1 MTHEDAGSYAAKHSP
16 DRKPD
21 EALAETIRDA
31 CTDNAI
37 SCAAAHKIAV
47 EQNVPPSEVGFTIDF
62 LEKRISKC
70 QMGLFGY
77 RPQRRIVKAA
87 EVVSDELE
95 KAIMDALVDD
105 RLSCTRSWEIADRM
119 GISRMDV
126 ASACEKLNIKI
137 SQCQLGAF

>member
-1 MTHEDAGSYAAKHSP
+1 MTHEDAGRYAAKHSP

-21 EALAETIRDA
+21 SALVETIGGA

-47 EQNVPPSEVGFTIDF
+47 EKRVPPSEVGFTIDF
-62 LEKRISKC
+62 LKKRINKC
-70 QMGLFGY
+70 QLGLFGY
-77 RPQRRIVKAA
+77 RPERRIVKAA
-87 EVVSDELE
+87 ETVSDGLE
-95 KAIMDALVDD
+95 RAIRDELVDD
-105 RLSCTRSWEIADRM
+105 RLYCARAWEIADRM